1 MLRQTFATAGLLA
14 SLAVPA
20 LAAPDTY
27 TVDKQHTEAAFQVR
41 HILTK
46 VRGTFR
52 DVDGTI
58 SWDKANPAK
67 SSVEFRLKT
76 VSVDTG
82 VAQRDNHLRSQDF
95 FWAEKYPEI
104 VFVSTKI
111 VPKSATAFDVTGNL
125 TIRGVSKV
133 VTLPVTYV
141 GEQKD
146 PLRQHE
152 GRIRDRHHD
161 RSEGLRAGVE
171 QGSRSRRSA
180 GRRPGRDH
188 GEPRGRQE
196 RRASVDELSRLGGGH
211 DDAALGVPP
220 PARRLPCQVRSADP
234 AIQAVQRGVIRVA
247 CQNQSRRPR

>member
-58 SWDKANPAK
+58 TWDKANPAK

-146 PLRQHE
+146 PYGNTKAGFE
-152 GRIRDRHHD
+152 TGITIDRKD
-161 RSEGLRAGVE
+161 YGLVWNKALEAGGVLVGDQVE
-171 QGSRSRRSA
+171 ITVNL
-180 GRRPGRDH
+180 
-188 GEPRGRQE
+188 E
-196 RRASVDELSRLGGGH
+196 
-211 DDAALGVPP
+211 AAKN
-220 PARRLPCQVRSADP
+220 
-234 AIQAVQRGVIRVA
+234 VA
-247 CQNQSRRPR
+247 PTSTN